1 MRPEISLL
9 FLIPIYLCLQPTDYM
24 ATITFDTNG
33 TTFIGSGVILNDN
46 QATIISEG
54 SYLIKGESPEGN
66 IIVSK
71 SSVILYLQNLNLTS
85 NITSPIIIDSKLS
98 NITITSLENVILTD
112 KELSNITSGEC
123 SVIKVKKK
131 SEVTI
136 KNQKDL
142 TLIGSCKN
150 VIKGGAQASIKFDSV
165 NGEYSIHG
173 YQNGISSDHYL
184 EFNGGKFN
192 IKTDIGDAIIS
203 SPDDTDTHSEG
214 KIIINNGEFN
224 IESYEDAFK
233 AKKIIDINGG
243 NFTIKT
249 ENGYDSKTF
258 DKETMNA
265 KGFKISN
272 NETGCEIVI
281 KDGNFSL
288 NTPDSAFH
296 SKGNMTITSGI
307 FEIYSGKKGIHS
319 EFILAIGEKDKMTG
333 PTINILASSEG
344 IEARYITIYYANIDL
359 KASDDGMNAASGNKG
374 VVPGVINDYFISIYD
389 GKINVLCSGDGID
402 SNGGV
407 YIYGGETKV
416 ISEGSKEGKDNEPI
430 DYDVEFYLMKGEVF
444 LGGNKGNKDYAHN
457 RISKG
462 SQIFA
467 YYTNIVE
474 ENTIIK
480 IKNEKGN
487 EIKQVSIPKEVSYL
501 FYTSSE
507 LNDKFKF
514 YQIDSTGG
522 NEKEISF
529 NFGTI
534 GEGVGNFIGVKKI
547 IYGLFILLIIV

>member
-33 TTFIGSGVILNDN
+33 TTFIGSGFILNDN

-142 TLIGSCKN
+142 SLIGSCKN
-150 VIKGGAQASIKFDSV
+150 VIKGGAQASIKFGSD

-192 IKTDIGDAIIS
+192 IKTDTGDAIIS

-319 EFILAIGEKDKMTG
+319 EFILAIGEKDKKTG

-547 IYGLFILLIIV
+547 IYGLFVLLIIV

>member
-142 TLIGSCKN
+142 SLIGSGKN
-150 VIKGGAQASIKFDSV
+150 VIKGGAQASIKFGSD

-192 IKTDIGDAIIS
+192 IKTDTGDAIIS

-547 IYGLFILLIIV
+547 IYGLFVLLIIV

>member
-1 MRPEISLL
+1 
-9 FLIPIYLCLQPTDYM
+9 
-24 ATITFDTNG
+24 
-33 TTFIGSGVILNDN
+33 
-46 QATIISEG
+46 
-54 SYLIKGESPEGN
+54 
-66 IIVSK
+66 
-71 SSVILYLQNLNLTS
+71 
-85 NITSPIIIDSKLS
+85 
-98 NITITSLENVILTD
+98 
-112 KELSNITSGEC
+112 
-123 SVIKVKKK
+123 
-131 SEVTI
+131 
-136 KNQKDL
+136 
-142 TLIGSCKN
+142 
-150 VIKGGAQASIKFDSV
+150 
-165 NGEYSIHG
+165 
-173 YQNGISSDHYL
+173 
-184 EFNGGKFN
+184 
-192 IKTDIGDAIIS
+192 
-203 SPDDTDTHSEG
+203 
-214 KIIINNGEFN
+214 
-224 IESYEDAFK
+224 
-233 AKKIIDINGG
+233 
-243 NFTIKT
+243 
-249 ENGYDSKTF
+249 
-258 DKETMNA
+258 
-265 KGFKISN
+265 
-272 NETGCEIVI
+272 
-281 KDGNFSL
+281 
-288 NTPDSAFH
+288 
-296 SKGNMTITSGI
+296 MTITRGI
-307 FEIYSGKKGIHS
+307 FKIYSGKKGIHS

-359 KASDDGMNAASGNKG
+359 KASDDGMNATSGNKG

-407 YIYGGETKV
+407 YIYGGKTKV

-462 SQIFA
+462 SQIYA

-474 ENTIIK
+474 ENTMIK
-480 IKNEKGN
+480 IKDGKGN